1 MSPTPRTLA
10 GIAIALAAVLC
21 FATLDTTTKYV
32 SLSLPV
38 LLALWFRYMFQAV
51 ATTVVMWP
59 LVGRRLFQ
67 TEHPKYQCLRGAL
80 LVQTSMLAFFSL
92 KYLPVG
98 EFTAIVMLTPL
109 VITLFARSQ
118 LGETV
123 SRLRWLL
130 VIGGFVGTLIIIRPG
145 HDDFSWAMLMPLALV
160 ASNAG
165 FQLLTSKLAQTED
178 AMTMQFYGGW
188 VGALLSSLAL
198 PFVWQPIASWG
209 LWGALVLLGV
219 MATIGHLLLT
229 LAYSRAPASTL
240 TPFLYFQ
247 IGFAM
252 LGGYLVFGHVPDS
265 WALLGMLLIALCGA
279 AGAWLT
285 LKDSRLRIEPVES

>member
-1 MSPTPRTLA
+1 MSPAPRTLA
-10 GIAIALAAVLC
+10 GIAISLAAVVC

-51 ATTVVMWP
+51 ATTVLMLP
-59 LVGRRLFQ
+59 LRGRRLFQ
-67 TEHPKYQCLRGAL
+67 TAHPKYQCLRGAL

-109 VITLFARSQ
+109 VITLLARSQ

-123 SRLRWLL
+123 SKLRWLL

-252 LGGYLVFGHVPDS
+252 LGGYLVFGHVPDG

>member
-51 ATTVVMWP
+51 ATTVVMLP

-67 TEHPKYQCLRGAL
+67 TQHPKYQLLRGAL

-123 SRLRWLL
+123 SLLRWLL
-130 VIGGFVGTLIIIRPG
+130 VGGGFIGTLIIIRPG
-145 HDDFSWAMLMPLALV
+145 HEDFSWAMLMPLALV

-198 PFVWQPIASWG
+198 PFVWQPIVSWD
-209 LWGALVLLGV
+209 LWGALVLLGG
-219 MATIGHLLLT
+219 MATIGHWLLT

-252 LGGYLVFGHVPDS
+252 LGGYLVFGHVPDG
-265 WALLGMLLIALCGA
+265 WAQLGMLLIALCGA

-285 LKDSRLRIEPVES
+285 LKDNRLRIEPVES